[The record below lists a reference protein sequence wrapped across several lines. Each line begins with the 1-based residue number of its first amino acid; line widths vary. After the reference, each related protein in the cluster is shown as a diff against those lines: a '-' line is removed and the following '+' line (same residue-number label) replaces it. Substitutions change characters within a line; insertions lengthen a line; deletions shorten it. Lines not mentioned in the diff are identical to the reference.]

1 MLLLGVP
8 VVSALMFSGCGSTV
22 REVSTSLQ
30 KGMEARQAYQAGHER
45 FAAGKY
51 KDAIPHFL
59 RTLSL
64 EPDFDEAEAD
74 LAWSFYHTGRYED
87 AIRHFRQALRR
98 QPRWEGLHNGL
109 GWALYEQRR
118 YPEAADAF
126 RESLSLDPRHRD
138 AAVGLAYALFDARKY
153 ADALPLLERL
163 TREGEGHML
172 QSATSDVESVRSRL
186 AWTFYYLRKYDRA
199 REEFQKGISARPDWY
214 GLHNGLGW
222 TQLQQGDRAAARQ
235 SFERALRLKPD
246 LVDAR
251 QGLARAR

>member
-1 MLLLGVP
+1 MSSF
-8 VVSALMFSGCGSTV
+8 SAS
-22 REVSTSLQ
+22 
-30 KGMEARQAYQAGHER
+30 
-45 FAAGKY
+45 
-51 KDAIPHFL
+51 
-59 RTLSL
+59 
-64 EPDFDEAEAD
+64 
-74 LAWSFYHTGRYED
+74 
-87 AIRHFRQALRR
+87 IRHFRQALRR